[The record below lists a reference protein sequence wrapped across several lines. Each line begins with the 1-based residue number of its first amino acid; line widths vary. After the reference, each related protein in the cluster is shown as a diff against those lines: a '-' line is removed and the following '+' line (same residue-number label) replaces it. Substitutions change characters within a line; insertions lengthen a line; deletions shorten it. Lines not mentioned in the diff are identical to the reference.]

1 MPRTRSL
8 TLAASVA
15 LLALATP
22 LHAQR
27 CLGFPGFGG
36 QPLRL
41 GGELTTGDNVT
52 TFTGKLD
59 FGQAAG
65 TFGGV
70 GIGVADYD
78 RIDDSALLVSGNI
91 GTQIPLGTASSTS
104 AGAQLCPVAG
114 LEFQAG
120 PGDDISV
127 LRLRGGVSLGTSIV
141 MTPGVNFAPFGT
153 LSVGYERFS
162 FDDDDVDDD
171 SEVGGILDLGAGLIF
186 NNKFT
191 IRPSV
196 AIPLGFDD
204 RDARFVLA
212 VGFNFGGNR
221 R

>member
-1 MPRTRSL
+1 MTRSRSL

-15 LLALATP
+15 VLALATP
-22 LHAQR
+22 LQAQR
-27 CLGFPGFGG
+27 CLGFPGFAG

-41 GGELTTGDNVT
+41 GGELTTGDNIT

-78 RIDDSALLVSGNI
+78 NIDDSALLVSGNI

-104 AGAQLCPVAG
+104 AGAQLCPVAS
-114 LEFQAG
+114 LEYQAG
-120 PGDDISV
+120 PGDDISA

-141 MTPGVNFAPFGT
+141 MTPGVNLAPYGT
-153 LSVGYERFS
+153 LSLGYARVDVG
-162 FDDDDVDDD
+162 DADD
-171 SEVGGILDLGAGLIF
+171 SEVGGIIDLGAGFIF

-191 IRPSV
+191 IRPNV

-204 RDARFVLA
+204 SDARFGIT